1 MLTKKERKKIRTQR
15 RREIEKEKQEKIR
28 LGLEPPPPP
37 KGERNLPSPLQITVS
52 VTYIV
57 EIRNSGSIL
66 ERAFASH
73 HCALSS
79 SPGVNAWSG
88 CWFSSLLREFCP
100 WVSLKNQHFQIIAP
114 PGKCLQTVGDTSR
127 AIHVGLSLLETF
139 QVSPLSNKVTL

>member
-37 KGERNLPSPLQITVS
+37 KGERKLPSPLQITVS

-66 ERAFASH
+66 ERARERLPPTNIHQVQIPVSMPYVDVD
-73 HCALSS
+73 C
-79 SPGVNAWSG
+79 
-88 CWFSSLLREFCP
+88 LLCCKNFVCEFP
-100 WVSLKNQHFQIIAP
+100 
-114 PGKCLQTVGDTSR
+114 
-127 AIHVGLSLLETF
+127 
-139 QVSPLSNKVTL
+139 

>member
-79 SPGVNAWSG
+79 SPEVDVD
-88 CWFSSLLREFCP
+88 SLLCCENFVLEFP
-100 WVSLKNQHFQIIAP
+100 
-114 PGKCLQTVGDTSR
+114 
-127 AIHVGLSLLETF
+127 
-139 QVSPLSNKVTL
+139 